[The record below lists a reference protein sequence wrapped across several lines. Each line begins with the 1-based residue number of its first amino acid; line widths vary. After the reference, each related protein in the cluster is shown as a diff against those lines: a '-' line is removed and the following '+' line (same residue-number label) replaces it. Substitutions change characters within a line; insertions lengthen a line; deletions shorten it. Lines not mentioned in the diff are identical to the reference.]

1 MWQQLL
7 LPEVPLAQ
15 LAIRTVVVFIGLMV
29 LLRLSGKRQ
38 VGQLG
43 AIEFVIMLLISEVVQ
58 NAMIGGDN
66 SLTAGLLSAAILIAL
81 GALVSLLSFRS
92 TTMSRLLEGRPTRL
106 VHDGR
111 VIRAHMNRERL
122 SNTDLKVL
130 LRKNGVDDFRTIDE
144 VILEADGSL
153 SITRKGEEPFEF
165 EDA

>member
-122 SNTDLKVL
+122 SNTDLKIL

>member
-66 SLTAGLLSAAILIAL
+66 SLTAGLLSAAILIAM

-92 TTMSRLLEGRPTRL
+92 STMSRLLEGGPTRL

-122 SNTDLKVL
+122 SNTDLKIL

>member
-92 TTMSRLLEGRPTRL
+92 TFMSRLLEGRPTRL

-122 SNTDLKVL
+122 SNTDLKIL

>member
-1 MWQQLL
+1 MKRCTSGISWVIRELMYFSIG
-7 LPEVPLAQ
+7 PPINGTFMVTVPLNRSTDPA
-15 LAIRTVVVFIGLMV
+15 AVGDTSAVARPEIGAPDVVMTTSPCSTPPSVTC
-29 LLRLSGKRQ
+29 Q
-38 VGQLG
+38 V
-43 AIEFVIMLLISEVVQ
+43 
-58 NAMIGGDN
+58 
-66 SLTAGLLSAAILIAL
+66 
-81 GALVSLLSFRS
+81 SFRS
-92 TTMSRLLEGRPTRL
+92 TFMSRLLEGRPTRL

-122 SNTDLKVL
+122 SNTDLKIL

>member
-1 MWQQLL
+1 
-7 LPEVPLAQ
+7 
-15 LAIRTVVVFIGLMV
+15 
-29 LLRLSGKRQ
+29 
-38 VGQLG
+38 
-43 AIEFVIMLLISEVVQ
+43 
-58 NAMIGGDN
+58 
-66 SLTAGLLSAAILIAL
+66 
-81 GALVSLLSFRS
+81 
-92 TTMSRLLEGRPTRL
+92 MSRLLEGRPTRL

-122 SNTDLKVL
+122 SNTDLKIL

>member
-111 VIRAHMNRERL
+111 VIRTHMNRERL

>member
-7 LPEVPLAQ
+7 LPEVPLAM
-15 LAIRTVVVFIGLMV
+15 LALRTVAVFIGLMV

-66 SLTAGLLSAAILIAL
+66 SLTAGLLSATILIGL

-92 TTMSRLLEGRPTRL
+92 TTMSRVLEGRPTRL

-130 LRKNGVDDFRTIDE
+130 LRKHGVDDFRTIDE